1 MELLKYM
8 CILFQAYE
16 VDIIWAVNHQHNVFL
31 KSIYPHNKS
40 RKCGLY
46 IKPCGISWMLD
57 VLILQMSEMIAYK
70 LLK

>member
-31 KSIYPHNKS
+31 RVYT
-40 RKCGLY
+40 
-46 IKPCGISWMLD
+46 
-57 VLILQMSEMIAYK
+57 LITNLENVDCTLNHVAY
-70 LLK
+70 LGC